1 VDAERRLLALGDP
14 RATPR
19 RRADRHGLPLPA
31 YLALVYPP
39 RPVAC
44 CLRCRRELDA
54 DHVTQHAV
62 RAHGYRRAS

>member
-39 RPVAC
+39 RPQAS
-44 CLRCRRELDA
+44 CLRCRRALDA
-54 DHVTQHAV
+54 EHLAVHAMK
-62 RAHGYRRAS
+62 AHGYRRAS